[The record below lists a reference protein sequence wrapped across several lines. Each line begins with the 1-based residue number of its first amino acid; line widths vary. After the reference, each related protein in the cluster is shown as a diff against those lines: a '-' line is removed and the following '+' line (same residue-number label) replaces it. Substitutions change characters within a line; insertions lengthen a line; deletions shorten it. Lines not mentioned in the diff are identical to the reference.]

1 MRHDKLERE
10 LNLLLLL
17 AGNRGYTLEQICY
30 KMNISRRNFYY
41 YLEFFRDCGFIVE
54 KVSNLYSID
63 RDSPFFRRLQERI
76 DFTEDEIITIR
87 RLLKA
92 TTRKNAITA
101 NLLRKLE
108 RLYDFKILADDEL
121 REQSARNVSALHK
134 AIKFKRMVVIQRYNS
149 PHSKTVKNR
158 LVEPFLLMNNNN
170 EVRCYEPQSM
180 MNKTFKVSRMGK
192 VEVLDDEWVN
202 EGQHRMMYT
211 DIFMFSSEE
220 KYDVEMTLG
229 PLSYNILKEEYPA
242 SKKYISKLPDNQWLL
257 KLPVCSY
264 AGIGRFVLGLYD
276 DICVKGDEGFLE
288 YLKEKI
294 ENMKSHL

>member
-17 AGNRGYTLEQICY
+17 AGNRGYTIEQICY

-134 AIKFKRMVVIQRYNS
+134 AIKVKRMAVIQRYDS

-192 VEVLDDEWVN
+192 VEVLDDEWAN

-220 KYDVEMTLG
+220 KHDVEMTLG

>member
-17 AGNRGYTLEQICY
+17 AGNRGYTIEQICY

-63 RDSPFFRRLQERI
+63 RDSPFFRRLPERI

-108 RLYDFKILADDEL
+108 RLYAFKILADDEL

-192 VEVLDDEWVN
+192 VEVLDDEWAN

-220 KYDVEMTLG
+220 KHDAEMTLG

>member
-17 AGNRGYTLEQICY
+17 AGNRGYTIEQICY

-149 PHSKTVKNR
+149 PLTAR
-158 LVEPFLLMNNNN
+158 
-170 EVRCYEPQSM
+170 R
-180 MNKTFKVSRMGK
+180 
-192 VEVLDDEWVN
+192 
-202 EGQHRMMYT
+202 
-211 DIFMFSSEE
+211 
-220 KYDVEMTLG
+220 
-229 PLSYNILKEEYPA
+229 
-242 SKKYISKLPDNQWLL
+242 
-257 KLPVCSY
+257 
-264 AGIGRFVLGLYD
+264 
-276 DICVKGDEGFLE
+276 
-288 YLKEKI
+288 
-294 ENMKSHL
+294 